1 MTGFYR
7 FLQYF
12 NLFTIWLHA
21 KPLLHLQDFI
31 NAALDINPSQTFRK
45 RTPKMPGKI
54 LWLLTVG
61 GRLQESN
68 RRGLYWEEFYV
79 AAKRVSYTLST
90 LVHMVHAANKEIG
103 PWLQMGCLLEVKN
116 NEKLQNVTRK
126 NCRSRLWEV
135 LVCKRFQTKRI

>member
-1 MTGFYR
+1 MTDWYFID
-7 FLQYF
+7 FYF
-12 NLFTIWLHA
+12 NVFTIWLHA

-31 NAALDINPSQTFRK
+31 NAALEINPSQTFRK

-54 LWLLTVG
+54 LWSLMAG
-61 GRLQESN
+61 SRLQESN
-68 RRGLYWEEFYV
+68 RSGLYWEEFHV
-79 AAKRVSYTLST
+79 VAKRVSYTLST

-103 PWLQMGCLLEVKN
+103 QRLQMGCLLEVKN

-135 LVCKRFQTKRI
+135 FVCKKVPN